1 MSKKKT
7 VDLNP
12 FKMTKEEL
20 AIWLALRGKGH
31 SIDSK
36 KSYNRK
42 QKHKKDLRYVDQLC
56 GPVV

>member
-7 VDLNP
+7 VDLNS

-42 QKHKKDLRYVDQLC
+42 QKHKKDLRYVD
-56 GPVV
+56 

>member
-1 MSKKKT
+1 MILMSKKKA

-36 KSYNRK
+36 KNYNRK
-42 QKHKKDLRYVDQLC
+42 QKHKKDLRFVE
-56 GPVV
+56 

>member
-1 MSKKKT
+1 MILMSKKKT

-42 QKHKKDLRYVDQLC
+42 QKHKKDLRYVD
-56 GPVV
+56 

>member
-12 FKMTKEEL
+12 FKMTNEEL
-20 AIWLALRGKGH
+20 AIWLAVRGKGR
-31 SIDSK
+31 SIDAK

-42 QKHKKDLRYVDQLC
+42 QKHKKDLRFVE
-56 GPVV
+56 

>member
-1 MSKKKT
+1 MSKKKA

-36 KSYNRK
+36 KITVESRNI
-42 QKHKKDLRYVDQLC
+42 KKI
-56 GPVV
+56 